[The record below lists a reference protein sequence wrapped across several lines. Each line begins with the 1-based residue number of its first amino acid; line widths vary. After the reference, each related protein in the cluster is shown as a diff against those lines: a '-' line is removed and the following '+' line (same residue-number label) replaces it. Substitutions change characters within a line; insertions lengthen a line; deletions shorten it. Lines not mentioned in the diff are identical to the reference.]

1 VESVSTSDALI
12 RPWRTATIV
21 VSTVAVVELVLILAI
36 ATAVFGGS
44 ILDAARGS
52 VASPAP
58 AAEKKAQKRA
68 VAKPAPVNAQAV
80 TKPAPAAPELRRG
93 QTKVLVL
100 NGNGIAGAAAAE
112 GTLVQSKG
120 YRIAAV
126 GNAERTDYA
135 RSVVMY
141 RPGFKPEAWR
151 LARDLRVRTVS
162 PLDGLRVKDLSGAHV
177 AIVLGG

>member
-1 VESVSTSDALI
+1 M
-12 RPWRTATIV
+12 
-21 VSTVAVVELVLILAI
+21 
-36 ATAVFGGS
+36 
-44 ILDAARGS
+44 
-52 VASPAP
+52 
-58 AAEKKAQKRA
+58 KAQATPKTERA
-68 VAKPAPVNAQAV
+68 
-80 TKPAPAAPELRRG
+80 AAPELRRA
-93 QTKVLVL
+93 QTSVLVL

-112 GTLVQSKG
+112 GTLVRSKG

-177 AIVLGG
+177 AVVLGG